1 MARAAYDEGLT
12 TYESSLQ
19 GRKIQPS
26 GFSVAVAV
34 NGRVVWAQGYGYADL
49 EQKVAVTPATK
60 FRIGS
65 VSKSLTAAAV
75 ARLVQQ
81 GKLDVDAPVQRYVP
95 TFPDKGVVITTR
107 EVGVTRRSPIT
118 ATSGRAAVFSQHLAI
133 S

>member
-1 MARAAYDEGLT
+1 VMKDGE
-12 TYESSLQ
+12 
-19 GRKIQPS
+19 
-26 GFSVAVAV
+26 
-34 NGRVVWAQGYGYADL
+34 VVWSEGFGWADI
-49 EQKVAVTPATK
+49 EQQVAVTPLTR